1 MIGAVS
7 LSKDRQMIAIDFAE
21 MPTVEKLQ
29 LMEALWDSLSRQAAA
44 NVESPAWH
52 EQALKQAESEFA
64 AGVACFV
71 GWGDAKEQLRGR
83 RQV

>member
-1 MIGAVS
+1 MT
-7 LSKDRQMIAIDFAE
+7 AIDIAE

-52 EQALKQAESEFA
+52 EQALKKAEDELA
-64 AGVACFV
+64 AGAACFV
-71 GWGDAKEQLRGR
+71 GWSDAKDQLRGR
-83 RQV
+83 RQP